1 MDAFHRSLSVDTL
14 SNYVAQ
20 ANISSS
26 LPEEATTTPSKADF
40 SVPTQ
45 LKQPLPPHHILL
57 SVTLNVTQTP
67 VLFTA
72 EEIPIKTPDYVH
84 EVKACSEAD
93 LYFLRWVFEA
103 NFQVLTDYISTHYS
117 DYKILRAEAEPGVDW
132 ADFREGRRGFLVWL
146 VTHPDNPDPIAAL
159 QTLLRKSTSADDNA
173 NVNARDK
180 ILAKLVGSHLSI
192 FRRQLQ
198 SFHKAMDESEAEIAQ
213 IWEIVSSSGIVKKE
227 DLYVGDLDKPVIP
240 EIPSVAP
247 PKIKRHVVGEVAG
260 GPNAENVSEWS
271 VVDEYEE
278 RELTSLSGYE
288 TTSDGE
294 IN

>member
-1 MDAFHRSLSVDTL
+1 MDAVHRSLSVDTL
-14 SNYVAQ
+14 SNYVARV
-20 ANISSS
+20 NTSS
-26 LPEEATTTPSKADF
+26 LPEEATTTPSKPDF
-40 SVPTQ
+40 SASTHIR
-45 LKQPLPPHHILL
+45 PLPPHHILL
-57 SVTLNVTQTP
+57 SVNLNVAHTP

-103 NFQVLTDYISTHYS
+103 NFQVLTDHMSTHYS

-146 VTHPDNPDPIAAL
+146 VTNPNNHDPIAAL
-159 QTLLRKSTSADDNA
+159 QTLLIKSAPADDNA
-173 NVNARDK
+173 DVNARDK
-180 ILAKLVGSHLSI
+180 ILAKLIGSHLSI

-240 EIPSVAP
+240 AIASVAP
-247 PKIKRHVVGEVAG
+247 PKIKRRVVGEMPG
-260 GPNAENVSEWS
+260 GPNTENVSEWS